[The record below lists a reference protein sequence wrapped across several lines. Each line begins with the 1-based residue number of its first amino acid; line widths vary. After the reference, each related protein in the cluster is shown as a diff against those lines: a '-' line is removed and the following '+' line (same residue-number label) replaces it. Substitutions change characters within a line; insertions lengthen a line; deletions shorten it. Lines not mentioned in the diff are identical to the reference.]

1 MSNSDNSIKCN
12 CFLMDFILVGK
23 LLYMIVHIDVYIPI
37 IEVEQPVEREVQA
50 ERNIH
55 PGRITS
61 LWGQDV

>member
-1 MSNSDNSIKCN
+1 
-12 CFLMDFILVGK
+12 
-23 LLYMIVHIDVYIPI
+23 MIVHIDVYIPI

-61 LWGQDV
+61 LWGQEVHKGFDFQQVPIRQT